1 VTGTTGARGRRDRE
15 LADNLSCSLLVE
27 ALIAKNSSWRQ
38 DIVSDFDQIP
48 QYLKP
53 IIELQEV
60 INMRVY
66 WEQTGVLLPIYRLAG
81 EGFSDADIA
90 NKLNITELK
99 VQSCMAWLLRFLRLN
114 YRDEL
119 VKYAS
124 SEV

>member
-1 VTGTTGARGRRDRE
+1 MTGTTGARGRRDRE

-114 YRDEL
+114 YRGEL

-124 SEV
+124 SVV